1 MRAPMHRLER
11 TLFNVTL
18 FVCDLD
24 SWQLCLLYAIKLT
37 GRSCGPRNRDRHA
50 PRATKRHP
58 PFSIPIRRGGF
69 ILSVHEKT
77 LLTIASKHL
86 TTRIYHG
93 IYWNEPEKEK
103 DFQRGR
109 KYRQAPFGW
118 LLFKKGLGQPLRV
131 SSSTPVFHAD
141 KVDRSR
147 QCLRFSPG
155 HVAPSEAYFP
165 LDFSNFSLR
174 STHLTFP
181 LFLHHDFYV
190 SLFHRSF
197 NFVVDS
203 RRRICPSYES
213 IWANQLQCP
222 LCFPGHGFRYQKLL
236 GFEEFRETSLGNF

>member
-11 TLFNVTL
+11 TLFDVTL

-58 PFSIPIRRGGF
+58 PFSIPIGRRGF

-86 TTRIYHG
+86 TRRIYHG

-118 LLFKKGLGQPLRV
+118 LLFKKGLGQPLRI

-155 HVAPSEAYFP
+155 SIGGLLSTRFFQLFTPFYAPYLPSIPIPRFLRLIVSPEFQFCHR
-165 LDFSNFSLR
+165 FSS
-174 STHLTFP
+174 
-181 LFLHHDFYV
+181 
-190 SLFHRSF
+190 
-197 NFVVDS
+197 
-203 RRRICPSYES
+203 
-213 IWANQLQCP
+213 
-222 LCFPGHGFRYQKLL
+222 
-236 GFEEFRETSLGNF
+236 